1 MLEKYLNK
9 QVIVEEKL
17 YNHSSTAY
25 SSSGFTKSLSMGVTN
40 SIEGTLTDISDDF
53 IELDNS
59 SLILKKHIYR
69 ITLN

>member
-25 SSSGFTKSLSMGVTN
+25 SSSGFAKSLSMGVTN
-40 SIEGTLTDISDDF
+40 SIEGTLTDIDDDF
-53 IELDNS
+53 VELDNN

-69 ITLN
+69 IILN